1 VSIPTVTQ
9 ADIDELQVE
18 YPSLDFTHP
27 EHQAVLLAE
36 GTVDVQ
42 AAPGSGKTTLLAA
55 KLSILAK
62 KWQHAN
68 RGICVVSHTNVAR
81 EEIEAR
87 LRESHYGT
95 LLFSHPHFIGTI
107 QTFIHK
113 FVSLPLLRS
122 RGVEAR
128 AIDDTE
134 CRRISELRIHADYK
148 LRALAKN
155 SPHKFAP
162 ALRSLRYIG
171 PELELSCADGTL
183 PGKTAATYPLIAG
196 LKRSLTRD
204 GIFRYDDMFAF
215 AQYALANY
223 PALSEALGYRF
234 PLVFVDE
241 MQDTSDAQDEL
252 LKNAMGAQ
260 SIFQRFGD
268 VNQRILRIG
277 DTTAAVF
284 PLPDSLPVSASK
296 RFGASIAGVANS
308 LRVFGQDIVG
318 DNLESNLPVTLF
330 TFSDESVKSVIPA
343 FADRAARLVPPA
355 DIERYGIKAV
365 GQRKDETKT
374 AGCGRFLGDYT
385 DMAAPSA
392 GKASYVVN
400 LHGSLQRAAVARAEA
415 GNLAEAAS
423 RTRVALLY
431 LLRDIGWSPAKEAKT
446 WRQLEAYAEE
456 TAFRAFNAMVED
468 LLHVPTPSVVASD
481 WDVVLTGLA
490 VRLSSITGQVVTLDD
505 LREHEVSR
513 FSESQPA
520 PLSVTQLGTVA
531 HCLSVETIAAV
542 KGETHAATLV
552 LECVYNRKYDVTASL
567 PFLCG
572 NESSLTEKDAK
583 TLSRLHNLFVAA
595 TRPRH
600 FLAFAIHEARLTTA
614 HQSRLKALGWVVLEV
629 TKGQLAR

>member
-1 VSIPTVTQ
+1 MSIPAITQ

-27 EHQAVLLAE
+27 ERQAVLLAD

-87 LRESHYGT
+87 LRESRYGA

-122 RGVEAR
+122 SGVEVR
-128 AIDDTE
+128 VIDDNE
-134 CRRISELRIHADYK
+134 CRRIAELRIHADYK
-148 LRALAKN
+148 LRALARN
-155 SPHKFAP
+155 SPNKYAP

-183 PGKTAATYPLIAG
+183 PGKTAPTYALIED
-196 LKRSLTRD
+196 LKLSLTTD

-215 AQYALANY
+215 AQHALAKY
-223 PALSEALGYRF
+223 PALSRALGYRF

-241 MQDTSDAQDEL
+241 MQDTSDAQDAL
-252 LKNAMGAQ
+252 LKSAMGAQ

-277 DTTAAVF
+277 DTTAAAF
-284 PLPDSLPVSASK
+284 PLPDSLPVSTSK
-296 RFGASIAGVANS
+296 RFGAGIAAVANS
-308 LRVFGQDIVG
+308 LRAFGQDIVG
-318 DNLESNLPVTLF
+318 DNIESNLPVTLF

-343 FADRAARLVPPA
+343 FGERAAQLVSPA
-355 DIERYGIKAV
+355 EIERYGIKAV
-365 GQRKDETKT
+365 GQRKDETT
-374 AGCGRFLGDYT
+374 TEGCGRFLGDY
-385 DMAAPSA
+385 AAIDAPAA
-392 GKASYVVN
+392 GKASYIVN
-400 LHGSLQRAAVARAEA
+400 LHRALQLAAAARAEA
-415 GNLAEAAS
+415 RNLAEAAS
-423 RTRVALLY
+423 RTRVAFLH
-431 LLRDIGWSPAKEAKT
+431 LLRDLGWSPAKEAKT

-456 TAFRAFNAMVED
+456 SAFRESNAMVEN
-468 LLHVPTPSVVASD
+468 LLHMPTPSVVESD
-481 WDVVLTGLA
+481 WDVILSDLA
-490 VRLSSITGQVVTLDD
+490 VRLSSIAGQVITLDD
-505 LREHEVSR
+505 LREREISR

-520 PLSVTQLGTVA
+520 PLSLTQPGTMA
-531 HCLSVETIAAV
+531 HGPVVETIAAV

-572 NESSLTEKDAK
+572 DKSSLTETDGN
-583 TLSRLHNLFVAA
+583 TLSRLHSLFVAA

-600 FLAFAIHEARLTTA
+600 FLAFAIHQKRLTTA
-614 HQSRLKALGWVVLEV
+614 HRSRLEALGWVVEDV
-629 TKGQLAR
+629 T

>member
-1 VSIPTVTQ
+1 MSIPRITQ
-9 ADIDELQVE
+9 EDIDELQVE
-18 YPSLDFTHP
+18 YSLLDFTHP
-27 EHQAVLLAE
+27 ERQAVLLAS
-36 GTVDVQ
+36 GSVDVQ

-87 LRESHYGT
+87 LRESRYGAR
-95 LLFSHPHFIGTI
+95 LFSHPHFIGTI

-122 RGVEAR
+122 WGIEVRV
-128 AIDDTE
+128 IDDDE
-134 CRRISELRIHADYK
+134 YRRISELRFNADYK
-148 LRALAKN
+148 LRTLASN
-155 SPHKFAP
+155 SPNKYAL

-183 PGKTAATYPLIAG
+183 PGKTAPTYARIEK
-196 LKRSLTRD
+196 LKTSLTAE
-204 GIFRYDDMFAF
+204 GVFRYDDMFAF
-215 AQYALANY
+215 AQHTLAKY

-252 LKNAMGAQ
+252 LKSAMGAQ
-260 SIFQRFGD
+260 STFQRFGD

-277 DTTAAVF
+277 DKTAATF
-284 PLPDSLPVSASK
+284 PLPGSLPVSTSK

-308 LRVFGQDIVG
+308 LRAFGQSIVG
-318 DNLESNLPVTLF
+318 DNLASNLPVTLF
-330 TFSDESVKSVIPA
+330 TFSDESVKAVIPA
-343 FADRAARLVPPA
+343 FAAKAAQLVPA
-355 DIERYGIKAV
+355 AEIERYGIKAV
-365 GQRKDETKT
+365 GQRKDETT
-374 AGCGRFLGDYT
+374 TVGCGRFLGDY
-385 DMAAPSA
+385 AAIDAPTA
-392 GKASYVVN
+392 GKASYIVN
-400 LHGSLQRAAVARAEA
+400 LHRSLQMAAAARAEA
-415 GNLAEAAS
+415 RNLAEAAS
-423 RTRVALLY
+423 RTRAALLL
-431 LLRDIGWSPAKEAKT
+431 LLRDLGWSPAKEAKT

-456 TAFRAFNAMVED
+456 PAFRASNAMVES
-468 LLHVPTPSVVASD
+468 LLHMPTPSIVASD
-481 WDVVLTGLA
+481 WDVVLTSLA
-490 VRLSSITGQVVTLDD
+490 VRLSSITGQVITLDD
-505 LREHEVSR
+505 LREREISR
-513 FSESQPA
+513 FGESQPA
-520 PLSVTQLGTVA
+520 PLSLTRPGTIA
-531 HCLSVETIAAV
+531 HGLSVETIAAV

-572 NESSLTEKDAK
+572 EKSSLTEKDAN

-600 FLAFAIHEARLTTA
+600 FLAFAIHETRLTAT
-614 HQSRLKALGWVVLEV
+614 HRSRLEALGWSVIDV
-629 TKGQLAR
+629 T

>member
-1 VSIPTVTQ
+1 MSIPAITQ

-27 EHQAVLLAE
+27 ERQVVLLAD
-36 GTVDVQ
+36 GSVDVQ

-87 LRESHYGT
+87 LRESRYGA

-122 RGVEAR
+122 CGVEVR
-128 AIDDTE
+128 VIDDNE

-155 SPHKFAP
+155 SPFKFAP

-183 PGKTAATYPLIAG
+183 PSDTAPTYVLIED
-196 LKRSLTRD
+196 LKKSLTAD

-215 AQYALANY
+215 AQHALANY
-223 PALSEALGYRF
+223 PALSEALGHRF

-241 MQDTSDAQDEL
+241 MQDTSDAQDAL
-252 LKNAMGAQ
+252 LKSAMGTQ
-260 SIFQRFGD
+260 SVFQRFGD

-277 DTTAAVF
+277 DTAAAAF
-284 PLPDSLPVSASK
+284 PLPDSLPVSTSK

-308 LRVFGQDIVG
+308 LRAFGQDIVG

-330 TFSDESVKSVIPA
+330 TFSNESVKSVIPA
-343 FADRAARLVPPA
+343 FAARAAQLVPQA
-355 DIERYGIKAV
+355 EIDRYGIKAV
-365 GQRKDETKT
+365 GQRKDETTTK
-374 AGCGRFLGDYT
+374 GCGRFLGDY
-385 DMAAPSA
+385 AAVDAPAA

-400 LHGSLQRAAVARAEA
+400 LHRSLEMAAAARAEA
-415 GNLAEAAS
+415 RNLAEAAS
-423 RTRVALLY
+423 RTRVALLH
-431 LLRDIGWSPAKEAKT
+431 LLRDLNWPPAKEAKT
-446 WRQLEAYAEE
+446 WRQLETYAEE
-456 TAFRAFNAMVED
+456 TAFRASNAMVES
-468 LLHVPTPSVVASD
+468 LLHVPTPSAVASD

-490 VRLSSITGQVVTLDD
+490 VRLSSITGQVITLDD
-505 LREHEVSR
+505 LREREISR

-520 PLSVTQLGTVA
+520 PLSLTQSETVA
-531 HCLSVETIAAV
+531 HGLSVQTIAAV

-552 LECVYNRKYDVTASL
+552 LECVYNRKYDVNASL

-572 NESSLTEKDAK
+572 EKSSLTEKDVN
-583 TLSRLHNLFVAA
+583 TISRLNNLFVAA

-600 FLAFAIHEARLTTA
+600 FLAFAIHETRLTDA
-614 HQSRLKALGWVVLEV
+614 HRSRLEALGWVVVNV
-629 TKGQLAR
+629 T

>member
-1 VSIPTVTQ
+1 MSIPAITQ
-9 ADIDELQVE
+9 ADVDDLQVE

-27 EHQAVLLAE
+27 ERQAVLLA
-36 GTVDVQ
+36 GGSVDVQ

-87 LRESHYGT
+87 LRESRYGA

-122 RGVEAR
+122 CGVEVR
-128 AIDDTE
+128 VIDDNE
-134 CRRISELRIHADYK
+134 CRRISERRIHADYK
-148 LRALAKN
+148 LRALVKN
-155 SPHKFAP
+155 SPFKFAP

-183 PGKTAATYPLIAG
+183 PGKTAATYPLIED
-196 LKRSLTRD
+196 LKQSLTKD

-215 AQYALANY
+215 AQHALEKY
-223 PALSEALGYRF
+223 TALSEALGYRF

-241 MQDTSDAQDEL
+241 MQDTSDTQDEL
-252 LKNAMGAQ
+252 LKSAMGAQ

-268 VNQRILRIG
+268 VNQRILRTG
-277 DTTAAVF
+277 DKNAAIF
-284 PLPDSLPVSASK
+284 PLPDSLPVSTSK
-296 RFGASIAGVANS
+296 RFGASIASVANS
-308 LRVFGQDIVG
+308 LRQVGQDIVG
-318 DNLESNLPVTLF
+318 DNIESILPVTLF
-330 TFSDESVKSVIPA
+330 TFSNESVKSVIPA
-343 FADRAARLVPPA
+343 FAARAAQLVPLA
-355 DIERYGIKAV
+355 EIARYGIKAV
-365 GQRKDETKT
+365 GQRKDETT
-374 AGCGRFLGDYT
+374 TEGCGRFLGDYA
-385 DMAAPSA
+385 DMDAPA
-392 GKASYVVN
+392 DGKVSYVVS
-400 LHGSLQRAAVARAEA
+400 LHRSLQMAAAARAEA

-423 RTRVALLY
+423 RTRVALLH
-431 LLRDIGWSPAKEAKT
+431 LLRDLDWLPAKEAKT

-456 TAFRAFNAMVED
+456 TAFRASNAMVES
-468 LLHVPTPSVVASD
+468 LLHMPTPSAIASD

-490 VRLSSITGQVVTLDD
+490 VRLSSITGQIITPDD
-505 LREHEVSR
+505 LRESEISR

-520 PLSVTQLGTVA
+520 PLSLTQPETVA
-531 HCLSVETIAAV
+531 RGLSVETIAAV

-552 LECVYNRKYDVTASL
+552 LECIYQRKYDVHTSL

-572 NESSLTEKDAK
+572 EKSSLTETDDNTK
-583 TLSRLHNLFVAA
+583 SRLNNLFVAA

-600 FLAFAIHEARLTTA
+600 LLAFAVHETRLTDA
-614 HQSRLKALGWVVLEV
+614 HRSRLEALGWSVIDVV
-629 TKGQLAR
+629 